1 MNITLEGRYNK
12 EMLLCKYKINVS
24 SKGIISKHTPMH
36 ILERT

>member
-12 EMLLCKYKINVS
+12 EMLLCKYKMNVS
-24 SKGIISKHTPMH
+24 SKGIMTKQTPMN